1 MTALV
6 TGATGFVG
14 DRLARALLDRGEQV
28 RCVVRKPERAAE
40 LEGLGA
46 ELHKGDALDA
56 DSLKGAGEGVDTAY
70 YLIHSMGG
78 GEGGD
83 FSQRERSAAENFARM
98 AKAEG
103 VQRMVYLGGLGD
115 PTSEHLRSRQVTADV
130 LAEQGPPL
138 TYFRAGMVVGAGSAS
153 FQILYHLVRRL
164 PVMVTPSWLRTRT
177 QPIGIDDVIA
187 FLSADAPA
195 GEVQIGGP
203 DVLAYEDMLDVVADA
218 LGRRAP
224 LKLPVPLLSPRL
236 SSLWVGLVTPAD
248 PALARALIDSL
259 EIETVVTDPAA
270 MERFD
275 VRPAPFAETVRKAVR
290 ASR

>member
-14 DRLARALLDRGEQV
+14 DRLARALLERGEQV

-46 ELHKGDALDA
+46 QLHKGDALNA
-56 DSLKGAGEGVDTAY
+56 DSLRGAADGVDTAY

-78 GEGGD
+78 EGGD
-83 FSQRERSAAENFARM
+83 FAQRERSAAENFARM

-103 VQRMVYLGGLGD
+103 VERMVYLGGLGD
-115 PTSEHLRSRQVTADV
+115 PSSEHLRSRQATADV
-130 LAEQGPPL
+130 LAEEGPPL

-177 QPIGIDDVIA
+177 QPIGVDDVIA
-187 FLSADAPA
+187 FLSTEAPA

-218 LGRRAP
+218 LERRP
-224 LKLPVPLLSPRL
+224 PVKLPVPLLSPRL

-259 EIETVVTDPAA
+259 EIETVVTDAAA

-275 VRPAPFAETVRKAVR
+275 IRPEPFAETVRKAVR